1 MVAPSWNHVFLHVQ
15 ATHGAVSHM
24 VFPSWNHLFVSNML
38 VPSWNHAGFALF
50 KEVPSEG
57 LVVVSF
63 RFGSDS
69 LPDPLVPLRN

>member
-1 MVAPSWNHVFLHVQ
+1 MVVPRWNHVFSRVQ
-15 ATHGAVSHM
+15 ARQGVSNM